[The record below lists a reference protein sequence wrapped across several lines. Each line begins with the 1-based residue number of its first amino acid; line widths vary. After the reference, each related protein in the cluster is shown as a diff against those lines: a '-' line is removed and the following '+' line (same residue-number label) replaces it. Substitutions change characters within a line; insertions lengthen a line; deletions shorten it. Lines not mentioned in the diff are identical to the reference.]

1 MILIVIKAMT
11 ALVHQN
17 DYKVKNYDY
26 SSYWLLLGT
35 ICHTYNIGC
44 LSHNDIS
51 SNANKRSIFAHR
63 NFWVE
68 KFDETYVVTHSR
80 KSQLDS
86 VA

>member
-35 ICHTYNIGC
+35 ICHTYN
-44 LSHNDIS
+44 
-51 SNANKRSIFAHR
+51 
-63 NFWVE
+63 
-68 KFDETYVVTHSR
+68 T
-80 KSQLDS
+80 
-86 VA
+86 